1 MQKAP
6 YKSVRIDEK
15 QIGNRAIISE
25 LKINL
30 KYLKKH
36 LHFRKRCGIIVS
48 AQ

>member
-1 MQKAP
+1 MAKKYALKVP
-6 YKSVRIDEK
+6 KMC
-15 QIGNRAIISE
+15 E

-36 LHFRKRCGIIVS
+36 LHFQKRYGIIVS